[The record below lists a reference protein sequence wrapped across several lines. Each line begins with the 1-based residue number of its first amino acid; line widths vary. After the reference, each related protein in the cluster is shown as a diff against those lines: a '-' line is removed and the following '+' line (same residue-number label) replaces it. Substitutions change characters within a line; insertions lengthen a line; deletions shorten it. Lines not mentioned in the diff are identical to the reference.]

1 MPEAAGEIRDIAPLY
16 GQSQILEPGH
26 ATYANVHRALQ
37 GDAVL
42 HLAGHTTR
50 ERDDTALRLAD
61 GERATGTRIA
71 ADPVDRRAVVV
82 LAACETLRNSSAPH
96 ARSLSLGAAFIAAG
110 AESVIGTLSP
120 IPDAEARPLFLS
132 IHRHLAAGM
141 TPAQS
146 VRRAQIEAVAGGVLP
161 SWPSIA
167 VITRCI
173 HSS

>member
-1 MPEAAGEIRDIAPLY
+1 MKT
-16 GQSQILEPGH
+16 ILVILGTEVLLFFG
-26 ATYANVHRALQ
+26 
-37 GDAVL
+37 AVL
-42 HLAGHTTR
+42 FHLGLGGDRYRHR
-50 ERDDTALRLAD
+50 E
-61 GERATGTRIA
+61 
-71 ADPVDRRAVVV
+71 
-82 LAACETLRNSSAPH
+82 
-96 ARSLSLGAAFIAAG
+96 AFI

-173 HSS
+173 HSA